1 MNLKV
6 LMFGDICGKIGRK
19 AITKILPELK
29 TKHSPDLTIANVE
42 NLAHGTGTT
51 SKTLNEMIS
60 AGVDFFTSGDHAF
73 DKKEIYEIFENP
85 DSPLIRPAN
94 FPDEVGVPGK
104 GEKLFEISTKKVLV
118 INLVGRVFMKRQY
131 DCPFKLADKILKKYE
146 NEDLAAI
153 IVDFHAE
160 ATSEKI
166 AMGIY
171 LDGRVSAVL
180 GTHTHIGTDD
190 FKILPKKTAY
200 VTDVG
205 MVGAKNSVL
214 GVDKKNILKNFLTQ
228 TPQVHEIPESGLCD
242 VDAIYLEIDT
252 KNGEAKKIKK
262 IKKEVEI

>member
-94 FPDEVGVPGK
+94 FPDEVGVP
-104 GEKLFEISTKKVLV
+104 EKVKNCL
-118 INLVGRVFMKRQY
+118 
-131 DCPFKLADKILKKYE
+131 KLAQKR
-146 NEDLAAI
+146 
-153 IVDFHAE
+153 
-160 ATSEKI
+160 
-166 AMGIY
+166 Y
-171 LDGRVSAVL
+171 L
-180 GTHTHIGTDD
+180 
-190 FKILPKKTAY
+190 
-200 VTDVG
+200 
-205 MVGAKNSVL
+205 
-214 GVDKKNILKNFLTQ
+214 
-228 TPQVHEIPESGLCD
+228 
-242 VDAIYLEIDT
+242 
-252 KNGEAKKIKK
+252 
-262 IKKEVEI
+262 